1 MSVRRHPL
9 LWSLGVWSALF
20 VVPVGLAATNDLS
33 FSIEAVDKVTKTTWP
48 TVWTLLTVSH
58 ARVIFSYAP
67 HVKTY
72 LGQESP
78 SYGFPADGLPT
89 TEASCTDFVRETT
102 VGSEH
107 VLKFKFANHGDVYEH
122 GTFAIS
128 VKQKGMNS
136 RALLQQVKD
145 ACGTQQIE
153 EDHRAQIERE
163 EAERKRKEADAA
175 WQADVEAKRR
185 LYEEETRQIA
195 QQREEARLAFAKS
208 ILAALRFADEP
219 DPFASV
225 RGEFDLSASDS
236 RQWKTSLQLAGADV
250 YKRQVR
256 HRAIRVRQCRPHD
269 DGPRQRHRSEIRG
282 DRLLRVPRQ
291 LRTPDSNLE
300 GRHSELCERRHAEL
314 PGGLLRR
321 LLPDHESVSG
331 EAGQPPVLEDLQRRR
346 LLPLGYQG
354 RERGGGQC
362 GRR

>member
-236 RQWKTSLQLAGADV
+236 RQWKTSLQLAGADKCALLKTPPANPPSPSAWTFGCV
-250 YKRQVR
+250 FHASSDGYEGTVKSVGSILNLPFQPDEKAVGINQVFFADPSKPAR
-256 HRAIRVRQCRPHD
+256 RVFVAKINEATTR
-269 DGPRQRHRSEIRG
+269 IA
-282 DRLLRVPRQ
+282 VV
-291 LRTPDSNLE
+291 
-300 GRHSELCERRHAEL
+300 AL
-314 PGGLLRR
+314 PSSAAPVEFDKA
-321 LLPDHESVSG
+321 LLPV
-331 EAGQPPVLEDLQRRR
+331 
-346 LLPLGYQG
+346 
-354 RERGGGQC
+354 
-362 GRR
+362 